1 MDNDESGSYLFE
13 LDNEL
18 SEKDWN
24 GPKRT
29 ICPRCERPELVCLC
43 SHLPPTPI
51 HLNHTSVVIFQHPNE
66 IKRPL
71 GTVQLLSKCLDSS
84 SLTVIRARQF
94 PRKYYPDL
102 YSNPNTY
109 LLFPNAN
116 AVLLDDIIQESNH
129 YTIIALDGTWN
140 EAMGIYHRHPE
151 LQELKTCYVKID
163 QKSEFVIR
171 TQPTKETTSTLETVA
186 YAVRCTEKDNPT
198 LFDDIVRPLKRMVE
212 LQLNLGAVV
221 HDAKLTL
228 IENGQTRRPYSK
240 KHERWLM
247 TLQH

>member
-1 MDNDESGSYLFE
+1 MSDSETYLFD
-13 LDNEL
+13 LDDGL

-24 GPKRT
+24 GPKRS
-29 ICPRCERPELVCLC
+29 ICARCERPELVCLC

-51 HLNHTSVVIFQHPNE
+51 HLDHTSVVIFQHPNE
-66 IKRPL
+66 VKRPL
-71 GTVQLLSKCLDSS
+71 GTVQLLTKCLDPS

-94 PRKYYPDL
+94 PKRNHPDL

-109 LLFPNAN
+109 LLFPNVH
-116 AVLLDDIIQESNH
+116 AVLLDDIIQESEH

-171 TQPTKETTSTLETVA
+171 TQPTKETASTLETVA
-186 YAVRCTEKDNPT
+186 YAVRSTEKDKPD
-198 LFDDIVRPLKRMVE
+198 LFDQICRPLKRMVE

-221 HDAKLTL
+221 HEAKLSL
-228 IENGQTRRPYSK
+228 INKGQTRRPYSK

>member
-1 MDNDESGSYLFE
+1 MSDDNETYLFE
-13 LDNEL
+13 LDNDL
-18 SEKDWN
+18 SEKEWN

-29 ICPRCERPELVCLC
+29 ICSRCERPELVCLC
-43 SHLPPTPI
+43 SHLPASPI
-51 HLNHTSVVIFQHPNE
+51 VLNHTSVVIFQHPNE

-71 GTVQLLSKCLDSS
+71 GTVQLLSKCIDKS
-84 SLTVIRARQF
+84 SLTVVRARQF
-94 PRKYYPDL
+94 PRKNFSEL
-102 YSNPNTY
+102 YSDPNTY

-116 AVLLDDIIQESNH
+116 AVLLDDIIQDSQH
-129 YTIIALDGTWN
+129 YNIIALDGTWN
-140 EAMGIYHRHPE
+140 EAMGIYHRHNE

-171 TQPTKETTSTLETVA
+171 TQPTKETASTLETIA
-186 YAVRCTEKDNPT
+186 YALRCTERDQST

-221 HDAKLTL
+221 HEAKLSL

-247 TLQH
+247 SLQH

>member
-1 MDNDESGSYLFE
+1 MSGDNEEFLSE
-13 LDNEL
+13 LDNDL

-29 ICPRCERPELVCLC
+29 ICSRCERPELVCLC

-51 HLNHTSVVIFQHPNE
+51 HLDHTSVVIFQHPNE

-71 GTVQLLSKCLDSS
+71 GTVQLLSKCLDNS
-84 SLTVIRARQF
+84 SLTVVRARQF
-94 PRKYYPDL
+94 PRKYYSDL

-109 LLFPNAN
+109 LLFPNAK

-140 EAMGIYHRHPE
+140 EAMGIYHRHSE

-171 TQPTKETTSTLETVA
+171 TQPTKETASTLETVA
-186 YAVRCTEKDNPT
+186 YAVRCTERDKPT

-221 HDAKLTL
+221 HEAKLSL
-228 IENGQTRRPYSK
+228 IENGQSRRPYSK

-247 TLQH
+247 NLQH